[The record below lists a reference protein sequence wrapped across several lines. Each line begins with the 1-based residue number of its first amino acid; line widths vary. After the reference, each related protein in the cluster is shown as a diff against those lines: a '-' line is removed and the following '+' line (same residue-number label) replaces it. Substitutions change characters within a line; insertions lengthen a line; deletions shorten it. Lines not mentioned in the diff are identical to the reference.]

1 MSRSYKK
8 KPYYRLVGNPKG
20 TKAAKRR
27 VNRHFRRVAKQEKLD
42 YPLKAGQYR
51 YWYGNDL
58 EYEEDVFT
66 LRIRKN
72 DRQKPWA
79 LRALRK

>member
-8 KPYYRLVGNPKG
+8 KPYYRLVGNTRG

-42 YPLKAGQYR
+42 YALKAGQYR

-58 EYEEDVFT
+58 EYEEDVFK